1 MKTDMECRS
10 LGESRSNYTT
20 NSSSSVRQMKQKDT
34 SNKKSSGASGAG
46 GLAVGLIAGA
56 AVGALAG
63 VLLAPEKGTVTRKKV
78 ADSATK
84 LGDQVTKGYSASKEK
99 ATSWTDKLTKKNG
112 MTDAHV
118 NKAPDLPA
126 TDSTGRMATP
136 AQGNVQKSP
145 YTDTN
150 KHSDQEVKNM
160 INDPRN
166 PGSGP
171 KGTSPIK

>member
-1 MKTDMECRS
+1 MECRS

-34 SNKKSSGASGAG
+34 SHKKSSGAAGAG
-46 GLAVGLIAGA
+46 GLAVGLLAGA

-63 VLLAPEKGTVTRKKV
+63 VLLAPEKGAVTRRKV

-84 LGDQVTKGYSASKEK
+84 LGDQVSKGYSAGKEK
-99 ATSWTDKLTKKNG
+99 AGTWTDKITNKSG
-112 MTDAHV
+112 MTNAHV

-126 TDSTGRMATP
+126 TESTGRTATT
-136 AQGNVQKSP
+136 AGGTVQKSP

-166 PGSGP
+166 PSGP

>member
-10 LGESRSNYTT
+10 LGESKSNYTT
-20 NSSSSVRQMKQKDT
+20 NSSSTVRQMKQNDISHKAG
-34 SNKKSSGASGAG
+34 SSG

-63 VLLAPEKGTVTRKKV
+63 VLLAPEKGTVTRRKV

-84 LGDQVTKGYSASKEK
+84 LGDQVSKGYSASKEK
-99 ATSWTDKLTKKNG
+99 ASSWTDRLTRKNG
-112 MTDAHV
+112 MTNAHV
-118 NKAPDLPA
+118 NRAPNLPA
-126 TDSTGRMATP
+126 TESAGRMATT
-136 AQGNVQKSP
+136 AGGTVQKSP

-166 PGSGP
+166 PTGP

>member
-1 MKTDMECRS
+1 MECRS

-20 NSSSSVRQMKQKDT
+20 NSSSAVRQMKQKDT
-34 SNKKSSGASGAG
+34 SHKKSSGAAGSG
-46 GLAVGLIAGA
+46 GLAVGLLAGA

-63 VLLAPEKGTVTRKKV
+63 VLLAPEKGAVTRRKV

-84 LGDQVTKGYSASKEK
+84 LGDQVSKGYSTGKEK
-99 ATSWTDKLTKKNG
+99 ASSWTDKLTKKGG
-112 MTDAHV
+112 MTNAHV
-118 NKAPDLPA
+118 NKAPDLPV
-126 TDSTGRMATP
+126 TESSGRMATSL
-136 AQGNVQKSP
+136 GGKVQNSP

-150 KHSDQEVKNM
+150 KRSDQEVKNM

-166 PGSGP
+166 PSGP

>member
-20 NSSSSVRQMKQKDT
+20 NSSSAVRQMKQKDT
-34 SNKKSSGASGAG
+34 SHKGSSGG

-63 VLLAPEKGTVTRKKV
+63 VLLAPEKGTVTRRKV

-84 LGDQVTKGYSASKEK
+84 LGDQVSKGYSASKEK
-99 ATSWTDKLTKKNG
+99 ASSWTDKLTKKNG
-112 MTDAHV
+112 MTNAHV
-118 NKAPDLPA
+118 NEAPDLPV
-126 TDSTGRMATP
+126 TESTGRVATT
-136 AQGNVQKSP
+136 AGGTAQKSP

-150 KHSDQEVKNM
+150 KRSDQEVKNM

-166 PGSGP
+166 PNRP
-171 KGTSPIK
+171 TGTSPIK

>member
-20 NSSSSVRQMKQKDT
+20 NASSSVKQMKQKDT
-34 SNKKSSGASGAG
+34 HRSKDSGASSTG
-46 GLAVGLIAGA
+46 GLAVGLLAGA

-63 VLLAPEKGTVTRKKV
+63 VLLAPEKGVDMRKKV

-84 LGDQVTKGYSASKEK
+84 LGDQVSKGYSASKEK
-99 ATSWTDKLTKKNG
+99 ASSWTDKLTKKDG
-112 MTDAHV
+112 MTNAHV

-126 TDSTGRMATP
+126 TESTGRMATT
-136 AQGNVQKSP
+136 AGDAAQKSN
-145 YTDTN
+145 YTDTTN
-150 KHSDQEVKNM
+150 KRSDQDVKNM

-166 PGSGP
+166 PTGP